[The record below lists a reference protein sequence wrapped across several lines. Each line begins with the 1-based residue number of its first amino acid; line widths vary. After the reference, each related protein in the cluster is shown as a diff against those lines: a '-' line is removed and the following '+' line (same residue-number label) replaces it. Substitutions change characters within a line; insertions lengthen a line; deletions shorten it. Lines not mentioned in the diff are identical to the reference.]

1 MKKIIISVISL
12 SLLFGACNDDLEEM
26 NVSDTQQGLNQLN
39 DLSQVAISD
48 AENNALVFMREE
60 EKLARDVYIN
70 LFDKWNVK
78 VFSNIAGSE
87 QTHMNA
93 ILALMDGFQI
103 DDPVGANQIGVFEN
117 TKLQQLH
124 DDLIALGQSDLES
137 AYKVGA
143 AIEEIDILD
152 LQKELDENIENDNIR
167 LVFENLM
174 KGSRNH
180 LRSFVSNLK
189 MIGVDYVPGYMSQ
202 EAYDAII
209 NSSIERGGR

>member
-1 MKKIIISVISL
+1 MKKIIISVVSL
-12 SLLFGACNDDLEEM
+12 SLLFGACNDGLEEI
-26 NVSDTQQGLNQLN
+26 NVSDAQQDVNQLN

-60 EKLARDVYIN
+60 EKLARDVYTY

-78 VFSNIAGSE
+78 VFSNISGSE

-93 ILALMDGFQI
+93 ILALMDNFQI

-117 TKLQQLH
+117 TNLQQLH
-124 DDLIALGQSDLES
+124 DDLIALGQADLVG

-152 LQKELDENIENDNIR
+152 LQKELDESIENENIR

-189 MIGVDYVPGYMSQ
+189 RIGVDYAPQYMSQ

-209 NSSIERGGR
+209 NFSSERGGR

>member
-12 SLLFGACNDDLEEM
+12 SLLFGACNDDLEEI
-26 NVSDTQQGLNQLN
+26 NVLDAQQGFNQLN
-39 DLSQVAISD
+39 DLSEVSISD

-70 LFDKWNVK
+70 LFEKWNVK
-78 VFSNIAGSE
+78 IFSNISGSE
-87 QTHMNA
+87 QTHMNS
-93 ILALMDGFQI
+93 ILTLMDNFEI
-103 DDPVGANQIGVFEN
+103 DDPVGSNQIGIFEN

-124 DDLIALGQSDLES
+124 DDLITLGQSDLES

-152 LQKELDENIENDNIR
+152 LQKELDESIENEDIR
-167 LVFENLM
+167 LVFENLV

-189 MIGVDYVPGYMSQ
+189 MIEVDYAPQYMSL

-209 NSSIERGGR
+209 SSSSERGGR

>member
-26 NVSDTQQGLNQLN
+26 SQDLNQLN
-39 DLSQVAISD
+39 VLSQAAISD
-48 AENNALVFMREE
+48 AESNALVFMREE

-70 LFDKWNVK
+70 LFDKWNAK
-78 VFSNIAGSE
+78 VFSNISGSE
-87 QTHMNA
+87 QTHMSA
-93 ILALMDGFQI
+93 ILNLMDDFQI

-152 LQKELDENIENDNIR
+152 LQKELDESIENENIR

-189 MIGVDYVPGYMSQ
+189 IIGVDYAPQYMSQ
-202 EAYDAII
+202 VAYDVII
-209 NSSIERGGR
+209 NSSSERGGR